1 MQRIMNDPDYIVDEM
16 VEGFLKNHKDLVE
29 KTANPRVL
37 KSRFPT
43 EGRVAVVTG
52 GGSGHKPA
60 FIGYCGE
67 NLCDAVAIGEILS
80 LIHIFRSE
88 QHETNLKQSKD
99 PLTTGSQNVFCI
111 ITI

>member
-43 EGRVAVVTG
+43 EGRVAV
-52 GGSGHKPA
+52 
-60 FIGYCGE
+60 
-67 NLCDAVAIGEILS
+67 AIS
-80 LIHIFRSE
+80 LLLLAIAARTSAM
-88 QHETNLKQSKD
+88 QS
-99 PLTTGSQNVFCI
+99 PLEKSVLPQRLWRFVMPLRL
-111 ITI
+111 

>member
-60 FIGYCGE
+60 
-67 NLCDAVAIGEILS
+67 LLAIAARTSAMQSPLEKSVLPRQQPLFWMASKLQIREKVLPVCT
-80 LIHIFRSE
+80 
-88 QHETNLKQSKD
+88 ETI
-99 PLTTGSQNVFCI
+99 PETT
-111 ITI
+111 